1 MSQLINNLSFRVKF
15 AIPVVVALV
24 IFSVLSGYVLYTFKE
39 QARLNSFISLEVR
52 TVLDDLEDGYRDL
65 FQVKTAGLS
74 MVLGQGDK
82 QNYLIQLDEYR
93 SNIARVDARLSS
105 PLKLVDS
112 GYIDAINT
120 QRIDNIK
127 ADVVI
132 WSRYYQGLFSDHGL
146 AASYLAEHKQDMETV
161 LGRIRKNVTTM
172 RDEIDT
178 KLSNSLIEIDEQQ
191 TSASYA
197 LQFGMLLSFVL
208 SIAATWLLSAVILA
222 PLKQMQ
228 LALENI
234 ACGQGDL
241 TQRLN
246 IESQDEMGSLA
257 RSFNT
262 FISKIH
268 NTVLAVVG
276 SAEQVRT
283 ETANLRTITASVLNE
298 ASNQQVESEQVAA
311 AVNEMSTTSDNVS
324 HNANDAAS
332 ATSNANNDANVA
344 KATIEETISL
354 INQLVTDISAS
365 SDVIN
370 TLEQDVTNIA
380 TVLDV
385 IRGIADQTNLLA
397 LNAAIEAARA
407 GEQGRGFA
415 VVADEVRSLASRTQ
429 DSTGEINAMIEKLQQ
444 GTNQAVSAMQ
454 ASTKSGQ
461 QTIEHS
467 RGASQSVQRINDAV
481 TIINDMNM
489 QIATAATQQSQ
500 VSEDVNI
507 NVQRIAA
514 SSGNMLEKV
523 DHAERA
529 CQALAQQC
537 QQLDNLVS
545 NFKV

>member
-1 MSQLINNLSFRVKF
+1 
-15 AIPVVVALV
+15 
-24 IFSVLSGYVLYTFKE
+24 
-39 QARLNSFISLEVR
+39 
-52 TVLDDLEDGYRDL
+52 
-65 FQVKTAGLS
+65 
-74 MVLGQGDK
+74 
-82 QNYLIQLDEYR
+82 
-93 SNIARVDARLSS
+93 
-105 PLKLVDS
+105 
-112 GYIDAINT
+112 
-120 QRIDNIK
+120 
-127 ADVVI
+127 
-132 WSRYYQGLFSDHGL
+132 
-146 AASYLAEHKQDMETV
+146 
-161 LGRIRKNVTTM
+161 
-172 RDEIDT
+172 
-178 KLSNSLIEIDEQQ
+178 
-191 TSASYA
+191 
-197 LQFGMLLSFVL
+197 
-208 SIAATWLLSAVILA
+208 
-222 PLKQMQ
+222 
-228 LALENI
+228 
-234 ACGQGDL
+234 
-241 TQRLN
+241 
-246 IESQDEMGSLA
+246 MGALA

-276 SAEQVRT
+276 SAEQVRNET
-283 ETANLRTITASVLNE
+283 ESLRIITASVLSE
-298 ASNQQVESEQVAA
+298 ASNQQIESEQVAA

-324 HNANDAAS
+324 QNANDAAS
-332 ATSNANNDANVA
+332 ATSTANNDANVA

-370 TLEQDVTNIA
+370 TLEQDVMNIA

-444 GTNQAVSAMQ
+444 GTNQAVGAMQ

-467 RGASQSVQRINDAV
+467 RGAAQSVQRINDAV

-507 NVQRIAA
+507 NVQRIAT
-514 SSGNMLEKV
+514 SSGNMLDKV
-523 DHAERA
+523 DQAERA

>member
-82 QNYLIQLDEYR
+82 QNYLIQQDEYR

-112 GYIDAINT
+112 GYIDTINA
-120 QRIDNIK
+120 QRINNIK

-132 WSRYYQGLFSDHGL
+132 WSRYYQGLFSDHAL

-172 RDEIDT
+172 RDEIDA
-178 KLSNSLIEIDEQQ
+178 KLTNSLIEIDAQQ

-208 SIAATWLLSAVILA
+208 SIATTWLLSAVILA

>member
-82 QNYLIQLDEYR
+82 QNYLIQQDEYR

-105 PLKLVDS
+105 PLKLVNS
-112 GYIDAINT
+112 GYIDTINA

-132 WSRYYQGLFSDHGL
+132 WSRYYQGLFSDHAL

-172 RDEIDT
+172 RDEIDA
-178 KLSNSLIEIDEQQ
+178 KLTNSLIEIDEQQ

-208 SIAATWLLSAVILA
+208 SIATTWLLSGVILA

-529 CQALAQQC
+529 CQALAQ
-537 QQLDNLVS
+537 
-545 NFKV
+545 